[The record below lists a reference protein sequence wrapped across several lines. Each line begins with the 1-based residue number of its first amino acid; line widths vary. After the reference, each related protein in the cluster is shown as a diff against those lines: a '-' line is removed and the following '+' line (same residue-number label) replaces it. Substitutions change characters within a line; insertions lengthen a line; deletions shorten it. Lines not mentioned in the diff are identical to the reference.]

1 METVRTKYLGNLRT
15 EVEHVASGIKIVT
28 DAPVDNHGKGEFFS
42 PTDLFAA
49 SYGCCALTIMGI
61 AAQNHG
67 FDIDGA
73 EVKTTKIMGTDPRRV
88 VELVVDYIFPHNR
101 YSDKERKIIELSAK
115 QCPVANSLDPALKI
129 TKTIVYRE
137 YIPSTH

>member
-1 METVRTKYLGNLRT
+1 METVRTKYLGSLRT
-15 EVEHVASGIKIVT
+15 EAIHVASGTKIVT

-42 PTDLFAA
+42 PTDLLAA
-49 SYGCCALTIMGI
+49 SYGSCALTIMGI

-73 EVKTTKIMGTDPRRV
+73 EVKTSKVMGTDPRRV
-88 VELVVDYIFPHNR
+88 VELVVDYTFPHNR
-101 YSDKERKIIELSAK
+101 YSDKERKIIEMSVR

-129 TKTIVYRE
+129 ITTIVYRD
-137 YIPSTH
+137 

>member
-15 EVEHVASGIKIVT
+15 EAEHVASGSKIIT

-49 SYGCCALTIMGI
+49 SYGSCALTIMGI
-61 AAQNHG
+61 AAQKHG

-73 EVKTTKIMGTDPRRV
+73 EVNITKVMGVDPRRV
-88 VELVVDYIFPHNR
+88 VELVVDFTFPHNR
-101 YSDKERKIIELSAK
+101 YSDKERKIIELSVK
-115 QCPVANSLDPALKI
+115 QCPVANSFDPALKI
-129 TKTIVYRE
+129 SRTVVYKD
-137 YIPSTH
+137 